1 MNKKMLTIVTATVI
15 ALSCF
20 TAIAIDS
27 VETDAIAGPNQ
38 GDAWGYGATFD
49 KQDIL
54 DAIYDSLEKQG
65 IDVNESTA
73 EKEIVDM
80 IEAAIR
86 VYTGADVDFG
96 DTDISGEIWAIHGI
110 TEKNANGYVMDL
122 AAAFSL
128 GTSLSATVGFTDD
141 GKRETL
147 ILEKMALSVDAFIK
161 GKAYLDR
168 DFALTSMELDMGA
181 YIKTDIRANIEQIG
195 DDLEITDRM
204 NDHSYYLNVDGG
216 FNITFDGEP
225 MQIVSSGDHRTIR
238 GVLSG
243 TSGYEFTVTSNI
255 PDVDNRTE
263 RDTEHFDDLEYAV
276 YIKNVDGTDY
286 MYPTFK
292 DLDDI
297 IDIDLDIPLDIS
309 DMVFY
314 TYPFEDNRLIPDGF
328 LINGDLKL
336 DDSSERMVRGNIDR
350 IIGDSNNDME
360 KMTFT
365 VTFLDVHD
373 NELKV
378 LKDVPYGST
387 IDLPNDYDGMIV
399 TDDDGDRE
407 MFVGWETAD
416 DIIWKPEYKVK
427 GNLILEPEFADMV
440 SDDRRPDKG
449 DFVNN
454 PNVIWDLKHDS
465 HFISEAIDNN
475 LLNGQNTLF
484 VSITDEDGRILYKWR
499 ISAGSTGAS
508 IIPEVKEKDVPDR
521 DYINAV
527 TDGKA
532 SMYLDF
538 SASGTMPDGTYVSYY
553 VGDRFADGSTVQIY
567 YDNERTGTADHSGS
581 AIVGNGYI
589 DIDLAHC
596 SSYIVVGDAG
606 SSGSNMMLI
615 VGAVIVV
622 LVVAVAAIVLLRSR
636 KNNTA

>member
-195 DDLEITDRM
+195 DDLEITDVM
-204 NDHSYYLNVDGG
+204 NDYSYYLNMDGRLG
-216 FNITFDGEP
+216 ISFDREP
-225 MQIVSSGDHRTIR
+225 MQIIPAEGQKVMR
-238 GVLSG
+238 GTLSG
-243 TSGYEFTVTSNI
+243 TAGYEFTLTSNI

-263 RDTEHFDDLEYAV
+263 RDSEHFDDLEYTV
-276 YIKNVDGTDY
+276 YVRNVDGTDY
-286 MYPTFK
+286 MYPVFD

-297 IDIDLDIPLDIS
+297 IDTDLDIPSDIS

-314 TYPFEDNRLIPDGF
+314 TYPFENNELIPDWL
-328 LINGDLKL
+328 LINGSLKL
-336 DDSSERMVRGNIDR
+336 DDASERMVRGNIDR
-350 IIGDSNNDME
+350 IVGDSGNDIG

-365 VTFLDVHD
+365 VTFMDIHGK
-373 NELKV
+373 ELKT
-378 LKDVPYGST
+378 LKDVAYGSA
-387 IDLPNDYDGMIV
+387 IDLPTDYDGMVI
-399 TDDDGDRE
+399 TDDDGDKER
-407 MFVGWETAD
+407 FVGWKTD
-416 DIIWKPEYKVK
+416 DDVIWKPEYTVK
-427 GNLILEPEFADMV
+427 GNLVLEPEFADIV
-440 SDDRRPDKG
+440 SDDRRPDRN
-449 DFVNN
+449 DFNSN
-454 PNVIWDLKHDS
+454 PNVIWELREGS
-465 HFISEAIDNN
+465 NFITEAIDNS
-475 LLNGQNTLF
+475 LLSGQNTLF
-484 VSITDEDGRILYKWR
+484 LSITDENGKVLYKWR
-499 ISAGSTGAS
+499 LSAGPTDAV
-508 IIPEVKEKDVPDR
+508 IIPEIRELERPDT
-521 DYINAV
+521 DYINAIA
-527 TDGKA
+527 DGKA

-538 SASGTMPDGTYVSYY
+538 SASGTMPTDTVVTYY

-567 YDNERTGTADHSGS
+567 YDDTVGRTADYSGS
-581 AIVGNGYI
+581 AIVENGYI
-589 DIDLAHC
+589 DVDLTHC
-596 SSYIVVGDAG
+596 SSYIVVGEAG

-622 LVVAVAAIVLLRSR
+622 LVVAVAAVVLLRTR